1 MLKDVSM
8 GAVITE
14 DVQARTS
21 LKPFVV
27 VSTDKKITWLPG
39 IIIMIHK
46 LDFNLMRWFSHQQK
60 PEWLIIEVY
69 RDCNIMSQ
77 KNLIIHNLKRY
88 LRASGNM
95 TSLIVLYNTSSALY
109 PCMYSRMGLHYA

>member
-39 IIIMIHK
+39 III
-46 LDFNLMRWFSHQQK
+46 RWFSHQQK

>member
-46 LDFNLMRWFSHQQK
+46 LDFNLMR
-60 PEWLIIEVY
+60 
-69 RDCNIMSQ
+69 
-77 KNLIIHNLKRY
+77 
-88 LRASGNM
+88 
-95 TSLIVLYNTSSALY
+95 
-109 PCMYSRMGLHYA
+109 